1 MSNPDAGNV
10 IRIARIK
17 AGFSQTSL
25 AKRLNVK
32 QATVCN
38 WETGRSLP
46 KPQTMVRLSE
56 LLKIPVEKLLKVG

>member
-1 MSNPDAGNV
+1 MSNHDAGNV

-32 QATVCN
+32 QSTVCN
-38 WETGRSLP
+38 WET
-46 KPQTMVRLSE
+46 
-56 LLKIPVEKLLKVG
+56 